1 MKKESIANTPT
12 QGAERRISIIRKE
25 MSEKGIDALLVT
37 SLHSIRYLTNFSG
50 SNATLFILPSKVLF
64 FTDDRYTEQIKTEL
78 HSVKGLE
85 AYIERSPY
93 TFIKDKNLLDNVKT
107 IGVETNKLPYS
118 SVIHLRK
125 TFKNC
130 KVVKGDGIVENA
142 TIPKTA
148 DEIAKIKRAADIQ
161 HEVFNQILPLI
172 KVGVK
177 ESDLAAEITYR
188 GRMLGA
194 EKEAFDII
202 VVAGEHS
209 AWVHGRATE
218 QKIKSGDMITFD
230 FGFYVDGFASDVTRT
245 VAVGKVS
252 DEQRKVY
259 EIVRE
264 AHKTA
269 IESAKAG
276 MTGKELDAVAR
287 DIITAAGYGDY
298 FQHSLGHGL
307 GILVHENP
315 AISFRNDKGK
325 IPVGAVITIEPGIY
339 LPGKFGVRIEDDI
352 LITESGCEILSSGSS
367 ELIVV

>member
-1 MKKESIANTPT
+1 MKKEQVKDTPV
-12 QGAERRISIIRKE
+12 QGAEKRLSVIRKQ
-25 MSEKGIDALLVT
+25 MTEKGIDALLVT
-37 SLHSIRYLTNFSG
+37 SLYNIRYLTNFSG
-50 SNATLFILPSKVLF
+50 SNATLFILQSKVLF

-78 HSVKGLE
+78 HAVKGLE
-85 AYIERSPY
+85 SYIERSPY
-93 TFIKDKNLLDNVKT
+93 TFIKEKNLLGNSTT
-107 IGVETNKLPYS
+107 IGIETNKLPYAT
-118 SVIHLRK
+118 VMQLRK
-125 TFKNC
+125 TFKPI
-130 KVVKGDGIVENA
+130 KIVKADGIVENA
-142 TIPKTA
+142 TIPKTP
-148 DEIAKIKRAADIQ
+148 DEIAKIRRAADIQ
-161 HEVFNQILPLI
+161 AEVFKQILPLI

-259 EIVRE
+259 GVVQE

-269 IESAKAG
+269 IASAKAG

-287 DIITAAGYGDY
+287 DIITSAGYGDY

-307 GILVHENP
+307 GIQVHENP
-315 AISFRNDKGK
+315 AISFRNDKGT

-352 LITESGCEILSSGSS
+352 LITETGCEILSSGSS
-367 ELIVV
+367 ELLVL